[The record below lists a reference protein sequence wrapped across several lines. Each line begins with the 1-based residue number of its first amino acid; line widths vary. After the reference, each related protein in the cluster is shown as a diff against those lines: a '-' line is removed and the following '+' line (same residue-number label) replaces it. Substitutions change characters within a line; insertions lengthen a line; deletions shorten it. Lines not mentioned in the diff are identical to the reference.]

1 MATSTNLLVVGAAS
15 FMGVRS
21 HWRAGRVK
29 WGHGLLFGIT
39 GMGGSYLGTAANQA
53 VDPDV
58 LLLAFSGVMVAA
70 AVAMWRRRSSD
81 DPTTTDQAVETPRF
95 WRRRRRQRV
104 TTATLPTATPAPAAA
119 VPLSSADRRVHKVEH
134 PDANA
139 PRASAGQ
146 HFPRCCSP
154 GTAVGLMTGFFGVG
168 GGFVIVPALVLTMG
182 FSMPDAVG
190 TSLVVIAINSAMA
203 LGLRAGTLDIH
214 WGDALP
220 FLVLA
225 IIGTVLGKRIADRVP
240 ASKLTTGFVA
250 LLIALAAYTAIS
262 SISQL
267 V

>member
-1 MATSTNLLVVGAAS
+1 M
-15 FMGVRS
+15 
-21 HWRAGRVK
+21 
-29 WGHGLLFGIT
+29 
-39 GMGGSYLGTAANQA
+39 
-53 VDPDV
+53 
-58 LLLAFSGVMVAA
+58 
-70 AVAMWRRRSSD
+70 
-81 DPTTTDQAVETPRF
+81 
-95 WRRRRRQRV
+95 
-104 TTATLPTATPAPAAA
+104 
-119 VPLSSADRRVHKVEH
+119 PLSSADREVHKVEH
-134 PDANA
+134 PDADA
-139 PRASAGQ
+139 PESLSWAAL
-146 HFPRCCSP
+146 PKVLLA

>member
-1 MATSTNLLVVGAAS
+1 VGSWTAVRDHRPGRQLPGYRPPTTGGRPRRAAARVQRRHGGSGQSPCGAA
-15 FMGVRS
+15 G
-21 HWRAGRVK
+21 RA
-29 WGHGLLFGIT
+29 T
-39 GMGGSYLGTAANQA
+39 T
-53 VDPDV
+53 P
-58 LLLAFSGVMVAA
+58 
-70 AVAMWRRRSSD
+70 RR
-81 DPTTTDQAVETPRF
+81 PTRRVETPRGSGDVDDV
-95 WRRRRRQRV
+95 QRV
-104 TTATLPTATPAPAAA
+104 RDRHASDCHPPHRPLR
-119 VPLSSADRRVHKVEH
+119 VPLSSADREVHEVEH
-134 PDANA
+134 PDADA
-139 PRASAGQ
+139 PESLSWAAL
-146 HFPRCCSP
+146 PKVLLA